1 MQCVL
6 AFSVYNNWPHGS
18 SQWSKFLPTRHV
30 TWRTILKIFSYITG
44 IFRGS
49 THEGHWFIIVDS
61 TVCNLQYYTSKR
73 LYSRYL
79 GQIKPFDNTSWDN
92 MFNTRGFK
100 ISAMA
105 LWFQKVFRIHS
116 FDVVFKWKIC
126 WIVVSLYC
134 RHIRASVRVG
144 EQHSRLPLF
153 LLSFSCFHR
162 PAPFLVFI
170 QGRGRG
176 DGTRKW

>member
-1 MQCVL
+1 M
-6 AFSVYNNWPHGS
+6 
-18 SQWSKFLPTRHV
+18 
-30 TWRTILKIFSYITG
+30 LKIFSYITG

-79 GQIKPFDNTSWDN
+79 GQIKPFDNTPWDN

-116 FDVVFKWKIC
+116 FDVVLKWKIC

-134 RHIRASVRVG
+134 RHPSERSGGWAAQS
-144 EQHSRLPLF
+144 L
-153 LLSFSCFHR
+153 
-162 PAPFLVFI
+162 ATVFI
-170 QGRGRG
+170 IIFVFPSPRPLPCIY
-176 DGTRKW
+176 TRKGAGRWNTKMIITRAPRALTREALPFVWACAKVVSIRVCQ